1 VQHLYNVLHARLFY
15 LFVNV
20 ICVFVD
26 NFVDFE
32 HIVQLLKSWV
42 VVNSAFV
49 HFDKIRSKVV
59 IVRRGDAVNSSLI
72 YDLLRID
79 DL

>member
-1 VQHLYNVLHARLFY
+1 MQHLYNVLHVYLFY
-15 LFVNV
+15 LFVDV
-20 ICVFVD
+20 VCVFVD

-32 HIVQLLKSWV
+32 HVVQLLKLWV
-42 VVNSAFV
+42 AINNAFV
-49 HFDKIRSKVV
+49 YFDKIRSKVV
-59 IVRRGDAVNSSLI
+59 IVRRENAISSSST